1 MSYLLPSSRPFAPLS
16 ARRFLGPLLETSMRK
31 DSRTA
36 ESPAPGSHFQPR
48 GKTDGTRAPTAH
60 GAGAR
65 RASGDTRP
73 TPPRLS
79 GTLGTPSSGRG
90 ACAPPARVPPQPAE
104 FGESL
109 ARFAWPAA
117 DVPKAG
123 LPWGGGQEPPG
134 VPGAGSAGAR
144 GLKGGRRWGEGG
156 LLCVAQESH
165 LRTNAAARSAAASAS
180 SAAPPPP
187 GRFITAEPFPRLPP
201 APAFVRLE
209 SNAVN

>member
-1 MSYLLPSSRPFAPLS
+1 
-16 ARRFLGPLLETSMRK
+16 MRK

-36 ESPAPGSHFQPR
+36 ESRAPGSHFQPR
-48 GKTDGTRAPTAH
+48 GQTDNTRTPTAL

-65 RASGDTRP
+65 WASGDTSP
-73 TPPRLS
+73 TPPRLAH
-79 GTLGTPSSGRG
+79 TLGTRSSGRG

-109 ARFAWPAA
+109 ARFALAEA
-117 DVPKAG
+117 DVPKAK
-123 LPWGGGQEPPG
+123 LPWGWGQEPPS

-144 GLKGGRRWGEGG
+144 GLKSGRRWGEGS

-165 LRTNAAARSAAASAS
+165 LRTNAAARSAAAAAS

-187 GRFITAEPFPRLPP
+187 RRFITAEPFPRLPP
-201 APAFVRLE
+201 PGPGLCSA
-209 SNAVN
+209 

>member
-1 MSYLLPSSRPFAPLS
+1 
-16 ARRFLGPLLETSMRK
+16 MRK

-36 ESPAPGSHFQPR
+36 VSPAPGSHFQPR
-48 GKTDGTRAPTAH
+48 RKTHGTRAPTAP

-79 GTLGTPSSGRG
+79 GTLGTRSSGRG
-90 ACAPPARVPPQPAE
+90 ACAPRAGDPPQPAA

-109 ARFAWPAA
+109 ARFALAAA

-123 LPWGGGQEPPG
+123 PPWGCGREPPG

-144 GLKGGRRWGEGG
+144 RLKGGRRWGEGG

-180 SAAPPPP
+180 AAAPPPP
-187 GRFITAEPFPRLPP
+187 RRFITAQPFPRLPP

>member
-1 MSYLLPSSRPFAPLS
+1 
-16 ARRFLGPLLETSMRK
+16 MRK

-36 ESPAPGSHFQPR
+36 ESLAPGSHFQPP
-48 GKTDGTRAPTAH
+48 GKTDSARAPTAL
-60 GAGAR
+60 GAAAR
-65 RASGDTRP
+65 RASGDTRR
-73 TPPRLS
+73 TPPRRS
-79 GTLGTPSSGRG
+79 GTLGARSSGRG
-90 ACAPPARVPPQPAE
+90 ACAPPARVPPQLAE

-109 ARFAWPAA
+109 ARFALAAA
-117 DVPKAG
+117 DVPKAR
-123 LPWGGGQEPPG
+123 LPWGCGQEPSR
-134 VPGAGSAGAR
+134 VPGACSAGAR

-165 LRTNAAARSAAASAS
+165 LRTNAAARSAAASAC

-187 GRFITAEPFPRLPP
+187 RRFITAEPFPRLPP